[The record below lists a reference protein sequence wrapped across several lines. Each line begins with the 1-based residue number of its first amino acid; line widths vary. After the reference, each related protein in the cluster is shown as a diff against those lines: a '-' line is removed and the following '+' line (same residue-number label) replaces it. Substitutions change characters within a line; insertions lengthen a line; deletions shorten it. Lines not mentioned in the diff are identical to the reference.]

1 MEFSK
6 AKPTVLSELLSI
18 KLMNTY
24 VISDR
29 LKLVK
34 LKVGENLSNKQAST
48 LPSIIWSSQHLL
60 LVGIITPLSLNVF
73 ILTPSLIV
81 FKFVVF

>member
-1 MEFSK
+1 M
-6 AKPTVLSELLSI
+6 LSDHLSF

-34 LKVGENLSNKQAST
+34 LEVGENLSNKQAST
-48 LPSIIWSSQHLL
+48 LPSVIWSSQYLL
-60 LVGIITPLSLNVF
+60 PVGIRTPLSLDVF

-81 FKFVVF
+81 FKFVVVKTGIT

>member
-1 MEFSK
+1 M
-6 AKPTVLSELLSI
+6 LSDHLSF

-29 LKLVK
+29 LKVVK
-34 LKVGENLSNKQAST
+34 LEVGENLSNKQAST
-48 LPSIIWSSQHLL
+48 LPSVIWISQHLL
-60 LVGIITPLSLNVF
+60 PVGIRTPLSLDVL

-81 FKFVVF
+81 FKFVVVKTGIT

>member
-1 MEFSK
+1 M
-6 AKPTVLSELLSI
+6 LSEHFSL
-18 KLMNTY
+18 KLMSID

-34 LKVGENLSNKQAST
+34 SEVGEKSSYKEAST
-48 LPSIIWSSQHLL
+48 LLSIIWRSQHLL
-60 LVGIITPLSLNVF
+60 PVGIRTPLSLDVF

-81 FKFVVF
+81 FKFVVVKTGIT

>member
-1 MEFSK
+1 M
-6 AKPTVLSELLSI
+6 LSDHLSF

-29 LKLVK
+29 LKVVK
-34 LKVGENLSNKQAST
+34 LEVGENLSNKQAST
-48 LPSIIWSSQHLL
+48 LPSVIWISQHLL
-60 LVGIITPLSLNVF
+60 PVGIRTPLSMNVF

-81 FKFVVF
+81 FKFVVFEQN